1 MTQAPTAEDLL
12 ARVRERDA
20 DALGELYD
28 GLAPGLLG
36 MLLRIL
42 GDRAAA
48 EAILDDVFLGLWNEA
63 PRSARQHASVAARV
77 AIRARNAAT
86 RQARSRRM
94 ARPLGR
100 GDCDCP
106 PISLACLP
114 QPEEI
119 VALEQRRDLLKK
131 VMKQLPAAQREA
143 LELAVFD
150 GYTEVEIAEK
160 LGETLGRTKTA
171 LRATLRFLRH
181 RLRAV
186 LGTWAANI

>member
-12 ARVRERDA
+12 ARVRDRDA

-48 EAILDDVFLGLWNEA
+48 EEILDDVFLGLWNEG
-63 PRSARQHASVAARV
+63 PGPARRHASVAARLAV
-77 AIRARNAAT
+77 RARNAAT

-100 GDCDCP
+100 GNCDSP
-106 PISLACLP
+106 PLSLACLP
-114 QPEEI
+114 QPDEI
-119 VALEQRRDLLKK
+119 AALEERRELLKK

-143 LELAVFD
+143 LDLAVFD

-160 LGETLGRTKTA
+160 LGEPLGRTKTA
-171 LRATLRFLRH
+171 LRAAMRFLRH

>member
-1 MTQAPTAEDLL
+1 MTQVPTAEDLL

-77 AIRARNAAT
+77 AIRARSAAT

-94 ARPLGR
+94 ARPLR
-100 GDCDCP
+100 RDDCDCP
-106 PISLACLP
+106 PISLTCLP

-143 LELAVFD
+143 LDLAVFD

-171 LRATLRFLRH
+171 LRAALRFLRH

>member
-1 MTQAPTAEDLL
+1 MTHVPTAEDLL
-12 ARVRERDA
+12 ARVRERDTN
-20 DALGELYD
+20 ALGELYD

-63 PRSARQHASVAARV
+63 PGSARQHASVAARV

-86 RQARSRRM
+86 RQARTRRM
-94 ARPLGR
+94 SRPVGR
-100 GDCDCP
+100 GDCP
-106 PISLACLP
+106 PISLTCLP

-143 LELAVFD
+143 LNLAVFD
-150 GYTEVEIAEK
+150 
-160 LGETLGRTKTA
+160 
-171 LRATLRFLRH
+171 
-181 RLRAV
+181 
-186 LGTWAANI
+186 